1 MISLEDASLTK
12 KGIVKLSSAT
22 DSDSEALAATPKAV
36 KTVMGEVRTKAPLDS
51 PAFTGTPTT
60 PTPPGDAKGLQTT
73 NAEFVR
79 KLIAAHWSHWT
90 PCRNWLTRWEMIRT
104 LPPRY

>member
-36 KTVMGEVRTKAPLDS
+36 KTVMGEVQAKAPLDS
-51 PAFTGTPTT
+51 PA
-60 PTPPGDAKGLQTT
+60 L
-73 NAEFVR
+73 
-79 KLIAAHWSHWT
+79 
-90 PCRNWLTRWEMIRT
+90 
-104 LPPRY
+104 

>member
-36 KTVMGEVRTKAPLDS
+36 HAVMDEV
-51 PAFTGTPTT
+51 
-60 PTPPGDAKGLQTT
+60 QT
-73 NAEFVR
+73 
-79 KLIAAHWSHWT
+79 
-90 PCRNWLTRWEMIRT
+90 
-104 LPPRY
+104 